1 MDKFLVKLLISFSE
15 VQVFVLYPR
24 MLPLI
29 IERGRPEAINI
40 GAAMWG
46 IALDYSYT
54 DRNLWSLVTPT
65 TADEVNLLR
74 ESCLLRRRL

>member
-1 MDKFLVKLLISFSE
+1 MLLNIVRCHSVHMDKFLVKLLIRFSE
-15 VQVFVLYPR
+15 IQVFVLYPR

-46 IALDYSYT
+46 IALDYNNS
-54 DRNLWSLVTPT
+54 RLESLGP
-65 TADEVNLLR
+65 
-74 ESCLLRRRL
+74 C